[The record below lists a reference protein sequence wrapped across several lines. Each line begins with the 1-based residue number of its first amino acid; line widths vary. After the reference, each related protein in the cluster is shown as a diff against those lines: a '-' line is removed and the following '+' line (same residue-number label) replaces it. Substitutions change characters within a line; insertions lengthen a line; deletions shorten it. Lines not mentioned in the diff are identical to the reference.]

1 MLWQYFRCRYFGLY
15 ALGKIRFYL
24 FNHVSSLC
32 FHHTADHL
40 VKFFALHYSA
50 LIFVMASI

>member
-24 FNHVSSLC
+24 FNHVSSLF